1 MTPGDVGGF
10 GGGGGGGGII
20 AQSSVSTDEIL
31 HDEDGNGMRFEDGS
45 TLMTEAGGRV
55 EDEGVV

>member
-1 MTPGDVGGF
+1 MTPGDVGHF

-45 TLMTEAGGRV
+45 TFMTEVGRV
-55 EDEGVV
+55 EDEAG